1 MEQARLLIAIV
12 LSALIFLLWQL
23 FFVDKDANQQSAKKT
38 EQPPVEVEQ
47 VKEAKPY
54 PKEQEVAATD
64 QTTVSGTEVSAPTRI
79 PRTITVDT
87 PFYQVRLSEKGGG
100 FSSFI
105 LKKLQGKSCQRF
117 SLARAYS
124 PERFNRNRFAW
135 ICREKPARAGQRR
148 FFGKPECRHGRHTG
162 CRAGDYVC
170 MEIRRWRGGG
180 KNL

>member
-23 FFVDKDANQQSAKKT
+23 FFVDKDTNQQSTKKT

-79 PRTITVDT
+79 PRIITVDT

-105 LKKLQGKSCQRF
+105 LKKF
-117 SLARAYS
+117 
-124 PERFNRNRFAW
+124 
-135 ICREKPARAGQRR
+135 REKVAKNSPLQELIPQKDSILSLIHISEPTRR
-148 FFGKPECRHGRHTG
+148 H
-162 CRAGDYVC
+162 
-170 MEIRRWRGGG
+170 
-180 KNL
+180 